1 MPSKLQFYAQLAEH
15 TAVEITSS
23 QQKWTAFL
31 RTMARVYKYPY
42 HEQLMIFAQR
52 PEATAC
58 ADYELWNRQMGRY
71 VRRGSTG
78 IALIDTSGDNP
89 ELKYVFDVADTG
101 GRQNART
108 PYLFQYQAEH
118 EQAVTAALVEKFDV
132 GPAVSFPDLIE
143 EISNWLMDDYW
154 LDHKQ
159 DILGIVDGSFLQDYD
174 EENIRYAF
182 HEAAVVSTT
191 YTILSRCGLN
201 PDEHFEHLDFMPVF
215 DFNTP
220 QTVGALGAAIS
231 QSSEAVLRQIEI
243 TVKKYERTK
252 QAERSQNYEP
262 TELHQERGLSDP
274 EPVAE
279 SAGEAA
285 PGQVRQDE
293 EAVPAGTP
301 SGTVAHHDPVGETV
315 PPSAG
320 SGSDS
325 EPAHG
330 ADDGGT
336 EEIGGSDGGTESLEP
351 GDVGWDDEQFTR
363 PGGGSDSP
371 GADLQLIEDAPVE
384 GEQFSFFLTESEQIA
399 YIDQAESVAVTP
411 SAFTFPQEY
420 IDHFLRLGSNTDDHR
435 TVLVNEFS
443 KNKSMEHMVEFVQK
457 VYHGSNGLKFDGNK
471 VSVWFD
477 ENGMRFARGESS
489 RYARTAQI
497 LSWEDATKRIGELI
511 EQGQFA
517 TNVEL
522 AEAPGYERQKTAER
536 LWYIARDISDEF
548 GITPEAKRQKKGAY
562 KSSLIRLLSSLSVVY
577 IRQNHLY
584 P

>member
-243 TVKKYERTK
+243 TVKKYERAK

-262 TELHQERGLSDP
+262 TELHQER
-274 EPVAE
+274 
-279 SAGEAA
+279 
-285 PGQVRQDE
+285 
-293 EAVPAGTP
+293 
-301 SGTVAHHDPVGETV
+301 
-315 PPSAG
+315 
-320 SGSDS
+320 
-325 EPAHG
+325 
-330 ADDGGT
+330 
-336 EEIGGSDGGTESLEP
+336 
-351 GDVGWDDEQFTR
+351 
-363 PGGGSDSP
+363 
-371 GADLQLIEDAPVE
+371 
-384 GEQFSFFLTESEQIA
+384 
-399 YIDQAESVAVTP
+399 
-411 SAFTFPQEY
+411 
-420 IDHFLRLGSNTDDHR
+420 
-435 TVLVNEFS
+435 
-443 KNKSMEHMVEFVQK
+443 
-457 VYHGSNGLKFDGNK
+457 
-471 VSVWFD
+471 
-477 ENGMRFARGESS
+477 
-489 RYARTAQI
+489 
-497 LSWEDATKRIGELI
+497 
-511 EQGQFA
+511 
-517 TNVEL
+517 
-522 AEAPGYERQKTAER
+522 
-536 LWYIARDISDEF
+536 
-548 GITPEAKRQKKGAY
+548 
-562 KSSLIRLLSSLSVVY
+562 
-577 IRQNHLY
+577 
-584 P
+584 